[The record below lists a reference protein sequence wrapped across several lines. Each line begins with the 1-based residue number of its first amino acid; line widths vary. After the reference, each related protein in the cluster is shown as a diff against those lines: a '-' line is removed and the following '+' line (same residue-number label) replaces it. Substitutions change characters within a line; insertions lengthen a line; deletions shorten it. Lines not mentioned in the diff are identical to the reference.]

1 MKKVFLSL
9 ALLLVVALYS
19 NGCKSPS
26 GNINQPAVAV
36 SDNSTQQDELIS
48 RVNDIYSTV
57 FDWYA
62 DWTNKWLND
71 EPISEDFYI
80 NFDSIYCSQDWNSV
94 KKKVLEYDA
103 TLDEVGFFEA
113 DYWVMG
119 QDFQD
124 LSISDVEVI
133 NIQGNKAQVEFN
145 HHNFGSVTRVRLDM
159 VKEDGEWKIDDFI
172 DVDSEYGDIYW
183 KKEMNVYLKENV
195 ASPTY

>member
-26 GNINQPAVAV
+26 GRITQPAIAV
-36 SDNSTQQDELIS
+36 SDNASQQEELIS
-48 RVNDIYSTV
+48 RVNEIYSTV

-62 DWTNKWLND
+62 AWDAKWMND
-71 EPISEDFYI
+71 EPVSEDFYI

-94 KKKVLEYDA
+94 KNKVLKYDA

-119 QDFQD
+119 QDFHD

-133 NIQGNKAQVEFN
+133 YLQGNKAQVEFN
-145 HHNFGSVTRVRLDM
+145 LHNCGAVSRVRLDM

-172 DVDSEYGDIYW
+172 DVDNDYGDIYW
-183 KKEMNVYLKENV
+183 KKEMNVYLKENA
-195 ASPTY
+195 ASMAH